1 MAKLTLQKN
10 MLGFEIHQDDRPLTL
25 YRATEELPRTD
36 SPKPCFAPIY
46 TPSGTLVTEY
56 RPADHTWHTGLYFG
70 WVHANEANL
79 WGGPWYLPE
88 TKKYEYV
95 EHSHGVQ
102 RHDEFARLEENGTIE
117 AEEKLTWLDAD
128 DGEMAREVR
137 SYTIASI
144 KGGTS
149 WQVATTITPTVD
161 KLVLGASIM
170 SHYSGFELRMGPPFA
185 DAFHYDSEGRETH
198 ESIMGQRARW
208 VAARGA
214 TGGCVAMMDH
224 PSNPRHP
231 VTWFA
236 RKNLLGAGLLM
247 EEDLTLHQGENLD
260 LHYAFFVFDDDPGR
274 ARWEELYGQFTA

>member
-95 EHSHGVQ
+95 ENSHGVQ
-102 RHDEFARLEENGTIE
+102 RHDGASHRRPVRGDRLHKQQLVPGEVRVFDGC
-117 AEEKLTWLDAD
+117 DDVAD
-128 DGEMAREVR
+128 DV
-137 SYTIASI
+137 
-144 KGGTS
+144 
-149 WQVATTITPTVD
+149 
-161 KLVLGASIM
+161 
-170 SHYSGFELRMGPPFA
+170 
-185 DAFHYDSEGRETH
+185 
-198 ESIMGQRARW
+198 GQ
-208 VAARGA
+208 
-214 TGGCVAMMDH
+214 
-224 PSNPRHP
+224 
-231 VTWFA
+231 
-236 RKNLLGAGLLM
+236 
-247 EEDLTLHQGENLD
+247 
-260 LHYAFFVFDDDPGR
+260 
-274 ARWEELYGQFTA
+274 LYGAYVRGRIPGVSM